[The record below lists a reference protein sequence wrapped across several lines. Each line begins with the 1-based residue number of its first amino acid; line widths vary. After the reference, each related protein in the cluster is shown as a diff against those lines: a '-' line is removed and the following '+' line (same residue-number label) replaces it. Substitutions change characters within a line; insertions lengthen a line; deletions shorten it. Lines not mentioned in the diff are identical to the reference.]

1 MPVKKSVRSKT
12 PTAAKKS
19 SREKTKT
26 KSGTLGAAVIVMGMV
41 CLMAVAIV
49 MAARETSEPSEIKTA
64 DVQAQMIDADSTPAK
79 KPAAKPSVALAATP
93 TTGVIAADEAPAEPA
108 PDAAAAKA
116 PVTVAGCLQR
126 DNDSFRLKDT
136 SGADAPKSRSWK
148 SGFLKKGAATIDLV
162 DGANSARLRDNVGKR
177 VSVTGTLTDR
187 RMQVRSIRRVASSCE

>member
-49 MAARETSEPSEIKTA
+49 MAARDTSDPSEIKTA
-64 DVQAQMIDADSTPAK
+64 DVQAQMIDVDSTPAK